1 VPVQNGRVD
10 SENRQRLP
18 SRWAGVSATL
28 PSSLEQLAGP
38 SGGVVDLP
46 VDLAWSGY
54 RSFDL
59 GDPTQRYLFHMT
71 VLTAGVTREHYTHWL
86 NADLLLSEWGQLR
99 LPPPLRAIWQDHFPE
114 LRAAG

>member
-1 VPVQNGRVD
+1 VLVHNGGVD
-10 SENRQRLP
+10 SESRQRLP

-59 GDPTQRYLFHMT
+59 ADPTQRYLFHMT
-71 VLTAGVTREHYTHWL
+71 VLTAGVTRALW
-86 NADLLLSEWGQLR
+86 
-99 LPPPLRAIWQDHFPE
+99 
-114 LRAAG
+114 